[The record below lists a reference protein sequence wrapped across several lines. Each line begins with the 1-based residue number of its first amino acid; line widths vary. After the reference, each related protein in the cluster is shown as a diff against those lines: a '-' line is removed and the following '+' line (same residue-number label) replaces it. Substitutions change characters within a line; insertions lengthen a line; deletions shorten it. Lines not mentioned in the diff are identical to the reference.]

1 MVECYC
7 PHAPG
12 LECSQVE
19 RTDEFYRQMSESLL
33 ANKPVIFLT
42 GGQCPAYSVDCIKLV
57 EYKEQMK
64 KQR

>member
-1 MVECYC
+1 MLDCYC
-7 PHAPG
+7 PHMPG

-19 RTDEFYRQMSESLL
+19 QTDEFYRQMSESLL

-42 GGQCPAYSVDCIKLV
+42 GGKCPAYSSDCIKLF
-57 EYKEQMK
+57 EYKEKIQ